1 MRYKEFN
8 RNKVLE
14 TCILLFWKQSFQSIS
29 INEIVKTTNVSRSS
43 LYHEFTNKRGILN
56 AALSLY
62 LERYSRMYFSNIND
76 TGDLKMAIKQFYG
89 DFSSHKLNAPSGCFI
104 LYIAMEMAD
113 IDKEVKAFFEEYL
126 KEIKECLQTLL
137 NNHPAYKND
146 QNRLLDNLVG
156 LFCSAM
162 SLCYV
167 QSEQQKTEHINL
179 KLEFLLN

>member
-14 TCILLFWKQSFQSIS
+14 TCINLFWKQSFQSIS

-43 LYHEFTNKRGILN
+43 LYQEFTNKRGILD

-62 LERYSRMYFSNIND
+62 LERNSRMYFSNGID
-76 TGDLKMAIKQFYG
+76 EDDLKMALLQFYG
-89 DFSSHKLNAPSGCFI
+89 NFSKSKLHSPPGCFI

-113 IDKEVKAFFEEYL
+113 EDEKIKMFFKDYL
-126 KEIKECLQTLL
+126 KEIKDCLKGIL
-137 NNHPAYKND
+137 NKYSYDQND
-146 QNRLLDNLVG
+146 QNRLLNNLVG
-156 LFCSAM
+156 VFCSTM

-167 QSEQQKTEHINL
+167 QTEQQKTEHIHL
-179 KLEFLLN
+179 KLNFLLN